1 MQEVHPVKEKRQIE
15 GDHTSVLSRHAQ
27 RTEARHLEKAEGS
40 LEIVDGSSMLG
51 QQSME
56 AVDQQLA
63 RRPEM
68 RVALRQGFR
77 AGCIENQVVAVGAK
91 VLGLI
96 PERVSGFVDHGVCTT
111 RARILDLVTCS
122 SDADHPQLVQ
132 LTKLDKG

>member
-40 LEIVDGSSMLG
+40 LEIVDASSSMLG

-77 AGCIENQVVAVGAK
+77 AVCIENQVVAVGAK
-91 VLGLI
+91 ALGLI
-96 PERVSGFVDHGVCTT
+96 PDAALHG
-111 RARILDLVTCS
+111 
-122 SDADHPQLVQ
+122 
-132 LTKLDKG
+132 